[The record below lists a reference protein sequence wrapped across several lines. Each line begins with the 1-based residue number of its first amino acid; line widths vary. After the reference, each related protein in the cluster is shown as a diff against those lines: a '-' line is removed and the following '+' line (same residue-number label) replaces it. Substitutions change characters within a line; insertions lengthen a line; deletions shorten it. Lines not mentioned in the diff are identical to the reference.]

1 VGVYLSVDLCPN
13 IAEVAEVEIVCKNIG
28 YTTNYKVS
36 SQKSNIFSYEKTE
49 LSNSLEKIKKIA
61 LRHREES
68 KKEYSFDSVIAR

>member
-1 VGVYLSVDLCPN
+1 MGVYLSVDLCPN

>member
-1 VGVYLSVDLCPN
+1 VYLSVDLCPN

>member
-68 KKEYSFDSVIAR
+68 KKRIQFRFGDR